1 MAIIT
6 ILLKMKFPQW
16 LYLHNANGK
25 TPIDLCVEARAISL
39 FESLLFD
46 TEKAEYLLDYKRDQ
60 STTDED
66 EEDAEE
72 ETEEKD
78 QIEEAMNETKLILN
92 EALYHKL
99 ISHYNH

>member
-1 MAIIT
+1 MNKDNEMDDADLKFAFVSNLTNLYIQCDPKINIPQAYICDENRNNTIAHDMAIIT

-46 TEKAEYLLDYKRDQ
+46 TEKD
-60 STTDED
+60 
-66 EEDAEE
+66 
-72 ETEEKD
+72 
-78 QIEEAMNETKLILN
+78 
-92 EALYHKL
+92 
-99 ISHYNH
+99 